1 MVEIEVVFAAE
12 DRQVL
17 LGVKVAEGTSLREA
31 VRASGIAA
39 HFPDVD
45 LADCPLGIFGKVVVD
60 AGARCVQAGDR
71 IEIYRPLLADPKEVL
86 GYASFGDWRPFD
98 GFRHTV
104 EHSVYV
110 LRRSLRRHFQQP
122 MLRQKI

>member
-60 AGARCVQAGDR
+60 AGAGARCVQAGDR
-71 IEIYRPLLADPKEVL
+71 IEIYRPLLADPKEV
-86 GYASFGDWRPFD
+86 R
-98 GFRHTV
+98 R
-104 EHSVYV
+104 
-110 LRRSLRRHFQQP
+110 LRAAKAALA
-122 MLRQKI
+122 RQTNS

>member
-45 LADCPLGIFGKVVVD
+45 LADCP
-60 AGARCVQAGDR
+60 ARFVQAGDR
-71 IEIYRPLLADPKEVL
+71 IEIYRPLLADPKEV
-86 GYASFGDWRPFD
+86 R
-98 GFRHTV
+98 R
-104 EHSVYV
+104 
-110 LRRSLRRHFQQP
+110 LRAAKAALA
-122 MLRQKI
+122 RQANS